1 VTNEEI
7 KKLLAAARCYAVS
20 QRKPDLADDFAQEAY
35 LAYAR
40 GRKATL
46 EQLFID
52 LLRKE
57 YGDTR
62 PSRAGAGPRGRARF
76 VSLDQPPAP
85 GDDGLLLHERLG
97 RPGGDPEPERLTRG
111 SGIYLVGRDALIHQA
126 AFEEEMPRREIAA
139 QLGITESRVS
149 QIIKARI
156 KPAIER
162 AYVLQEAWD
171 LYHDDPD
178 YSKLQVGW
186 MKL

>member
-1 VTNEEI
+1 
-7 KKLLAAARCYAVS
+7 
-20 QRKPDLADDFAQEAY
+20 
-35 LAYAR
+35 
-40 GRKATL
+40 
-46 EQLFID
+46 
-52 LLRKE
+52 
-57 YGDTR
+57 
-62 PSRAGAGPRGRARF
+62 
-76 VSLDQPPAP
+76 
-85 GDDGLLLHERLG
+85 
-97 RPGGDPEPERLTRG
+97 
-111 SGIYLVGRDALIHQA
+111 
-126 AFEEEMPRREIAA
+126 MPRREIAA